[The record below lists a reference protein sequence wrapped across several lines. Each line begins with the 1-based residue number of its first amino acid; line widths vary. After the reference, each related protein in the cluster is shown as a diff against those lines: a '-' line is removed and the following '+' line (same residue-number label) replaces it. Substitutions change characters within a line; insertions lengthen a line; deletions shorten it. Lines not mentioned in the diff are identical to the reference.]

1 MKIFSR
7 LKDLNSHYIILI
19 FLMNSWNLE
28 YILVEIYAFSL
39 QILSIRKMMRFTIG
53 NGRNKI

>member
-7 LKDLNSHYIILI
+7 LKDLNSHFIILI

-28 YILVEIYAFSL
+28 YILVEIYAYSL